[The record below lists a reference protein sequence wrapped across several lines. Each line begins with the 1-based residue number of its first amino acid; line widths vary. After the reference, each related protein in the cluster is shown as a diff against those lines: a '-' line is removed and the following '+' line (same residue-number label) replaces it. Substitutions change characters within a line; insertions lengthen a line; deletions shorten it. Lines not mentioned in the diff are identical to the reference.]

1 MDTDFQI
8 FRVLQLEEIISVF
21 HSRGIVCASL
31 ALPAPRELEQMLR
44 SKKATADLPYH
55 AKGPWAVERPCPG
68 FAMFSREAMS
78 HQEKIQWKWVDPK
91 P

>member
-1 MDTDFQI
+1 MFSCFEEILPESTHLLLLYEVSKIIIDTDFQI

-44 SKKATADLPYH
+44 CKKATADLL
-55 AKGPWAVERPCPG
+55 
-68 FAMFSREAMS
+68 
-78 HQEKIQWKWVDPK
+78 
-91 P
+91 